1 MCSVH
6 LYCTILRKIRKSLD
20 ESSVNPEVTDVT
32 GANGNSTGQGD
43 GGPSAC
49 DPRFSAEHP
58 VAPERSS
65 RHQPHSHTHSHAG
78 THAAEHGLRVQTATA
93 FHRRRLALVIAV
105 TLTIVGVQVVGSL
118 LSGSLSLLA
127 DAAHMLTD
135 AAGVAIAL
143 GASYLAA
150 LPASAARS
158 FGYLRVE
165 VLAALVNGL
174 ILCVVSIVVL
184 VEALRRIGEPA
195 DVEPGIML
203 IAAVIGAIAN
213 LVSMLMLR
221 SGQRQNLNVRG
232 AYLEVLGDLLG
243 SVAVIVAA
251 LVIWGT
257 GWVWADQ
264 VASIVIAVLIL
275 PRAFSLLREVVE
287 VLLEATPRGIDT
299 EQIRTHLCAIPGV
312 VEVHDL
318 HAWTITSGV
327 LALSAHVTVADD
339 AWSERGVH
347 EVLDESKACLREHFG
362 VDHSTL
368 QLEPG
373 GHRRAGPHRHR

>member
-1 MCSVH
+1 M
-6 LYCTILRKIRKSLD
+6 T
-20 ESSVNPEVTDVT
+20 E
-32 GANGNSTGQGD
+32 
-43 GGPSAC
+43 C

-58 VAPERSS
+58 VAPERAPR
-65 RHQPHSHTHSHAG
+65 RHSHSHAG
-78 THAAEHGLRVQTATA
+78 THAAEHGLVVQTASA

-257 GWVWADQ
+257 GWLWADQ

-327 LALSAHVTVADD
+327 PALSAHVTVADD
-339 AWSERGVH
+339 AWNERGVH

-368 QLEPG
+368 QVEPG

>member
-1 MCSVH
+1 M
-6 LYCTILRKIRKSLD
+6 
-20 ESSVNPEVTDVT
+20 T
-32 GANGNSTGQGD
+32 GNED
-43 GGPSAC
+43 GARERPDASNAC
-49 DPRFSAEHP
+49 APGFSADHPDPPEHP
-58 VAPERSS
+58 P
-65 RHQPHSHTHSHAG
+65 RHRGHTHPAAHA
-78 THAAEHGLRVQTATA
+78 LPISTASE
-93 FHRRRLALVIAV
+93 FHRRRFVIVLVV
-105 TLTIVGVQVVGSL
+105 TLTVVAVQVVGSL

-135 AAGVAIAL
+135 SAGVAIAL

-150 LPASAARS
+150 LPATAART

-174 ILCVVSIVVL
+174 ILCVVSVVVL
-184 VEALRRIGEPA
+184 IETIRRLGEP
-195 DVEPGIML
+195 VEVDPGIML
-203 IAAVIGAIAN
+203 IAAVIGAVAN
-213 LVSMLMLR
+213 LVSLLILR
-221 SGQRQNLNVRG
+221 KGQKQNLNVRG

-251 LVIWGT
+251 LIIWGT

-264 VASIVIAVLIL
+264 AASILIAVLIL
-275 PRAFSLLREVVE
+275 PRALSLLRDVVE
-287 VLLEATPRGIDT
+287 VLLEATPRGVDT

-327 LALSAHVTVADD
+327 LALSAHVTLTGETWDD
-339 AWSERGVH
+339 QQVH
-347 EVLDESKACLREHFG
+347 GVLDEAKACLREHFG

-368 QLEPG
+368 QLEPE